1 MSARMA
7 YVGERTSDLDIS
19 RPLDDLVVVNNV
31 IFNFSLMKISV
42 TTISFQCL
50 LVWPMVEKEQVTLTL
65 VDP

>member
-7 YVGERTSDLDIS
+7 YGGERTSDLDIS
-19 RPLDDLVVVNNV
+19 RPLDDLVFNNV
-31 IFNFSLMKISV
+31 IFNFSLMKILV